1 MPPFLIMQRGP
12 EIGRRYDLTSS
23 QFTIGRG
30 SDNDLVLVDALVS
43 RYHAV
48 IRQENEGIVIIDLG
62 STNPVMVNDVELEPG
77 VPQRLHHR
85 DIIVVGQC
93 VFSFQHPTSVAA
105 PAARVGGAWAP
116 PRPATSEPA
125 TIVAPGPVGSV
136 PARPEPAGSPE
147 TAPWAAG
154 PPRPAAPPP
163 AGGEPARPGGL
174 PRTGPPPPVP
184 PDEASTVISPRPGGL
199 GPPPAP
205 PPAESRPPAGET
217 ARPPGPPVPPDEA
230 STVISPRPGAPEPLP
245 PDDDTPTIIPPR
257 SSGL

>member
-1 MPPFLIMQRGP
+1 VPPFLIMQRGP
-12 EIGRRYDLTSS
+12 EIGRRYDITSS

-30 SDNDLVLVDALVS
+30 SDNDLVLGDALVS

-62 STNPVMVNDVELEPG
+62 STNPVTVNDVELEPG

-85 DIIVVGQC
+85 DVIVVGQS

-105 PAARVGGAWAP
+105 PPARVGAIHAP
-116 PRPATSEPA
+116 PRPAASEPA
-125 TIVAPGPVGSV
+125 TIVAPGPVGPA
-136 PARPEPAGSPE
+136 PARPEPPVSPE
-147 TAPWAAG
+147 TVPWAAG
-154 PPRPAAPPP
+154 PARPAAPQPS
-163 AGGEPARPGGL
+163 GGEPARPGGL
-174 PRTGPPPPVP
+174 PRTAPPAVP

-230 STVISPRPGAPEPLP
+230 STVISPRPGATEPLP